1 MQWHQLDHMQT
12 ICTTLQTDNHT
23 NPSSLNFTGRILF
36 LTPNQQ
42 CQSTEDVS
50 FTSCFCTQ
58 PKPSLCSAS
67 YVGCQHDTARICAG
81 ACCTAHLQLVRDTGA
96 RGYRS
101 ISPTHMAL
109 KPSANQQQTLSTPLL
124 LSIDGT
130 DRRTDAR
137 P

>member
-1 MQWHQLDHMQT
+1 MQWHELDYMQT

-58 PKPSLCSAS
+58 PKPSLCFAS

-109 KPSANQQQTLSTPLL
+109 KPCANQQQTLSTPLL

-130 DRRTDAR
+130 DRRTDA
-137 P
+137 